1 MRQPGAR
8 AARPCPG
15 RAALPPGHLVW
26 PPVLPFRLLKVSV
39 AKPPVPRAT
48 IRKTFPRRRRRESHL
63 GDSGDRLGTLPERGF
78 ISRRTLHRHGRLRN
92 MASSINFNQF
102 LEKEKLK
109 SNGSNFT
116 DWFRHVR
123 IFLNGGNLQYVLD
136 APLGDPPAETE
147 TDEVKNVYMTRK
159 TRYSQVQCAILCSL
173 ESDLQKRF
181 EHHDPHEL
189 IKELKTIFETHAAV
203 ECYEASKHFFS
214 CMMEEGSSISEHMLV
229 MTGHAKKLSDLG
241 IVIPNRLGIN
251 RVLQSLPPSYK
262 NFVMNYNMQNMN
274 KEFPELFGM
283 LKAAEIEIKKEH
295 QVLMVNKTT
304 SFKKQGKSKGKNK
317 KSGKKAAT
325 PPVKPK
331 SGPKPMLSAITA
343 RRRDTGSIDKGSC
356 HSRYDPCL
364 NVMIVDNN
372 DEDPA
377 TYEEAMMSPD
387 SNKWQEAMKSEMG
400 SMYDNKVW
408 TLVDLPDSRKA
419 VENKWIF
426 KRKTDADGNITVYKA
441 RLVAKGFRQIQGVD
455 YDETFSPV
463 AKLKSVR
470 ILLAI
475 AAFFD
480 YEIWQMDVKT
490 ALLNGDIEEELYMLS
505 EAPPDFYTA
514 TDTTPCAVGFKRS
527 YYFRCRWNGE
537 VDVVFIN
544 NRTCDQVRR
553 CCPFVAPEPI
563 VIKIFYALCKRQVN
577 VYRSNKSLLL

>member
-1 MRQPGAR
+1 MEGFGFGSYSETCSPTLGASTYIMRGIGAGHTKATTL
-8 AARPCPG
+8 AAPFSGRPPLSPNPSA
-15 RAALPPGHLVW
+15 RSSTISRTLSEA
-26 PPVLPFRLLKVSV
+26 PPVFSTATDTTPSCVGFKRSYYFRCPLEREVDVVFINNRTCDRVRRCCPFVAPEPIVIKIFYALLQ
-39 AKPPVPRAT
+39 AA
-48 IRKTFPRRRRRESHL
+48 
-63 GDSGDRLGTLPERGF
+63 
-78 ISRRTLHRHGRLRN
+78 N
-92 MASSINFNQF
+92 MASPINFNQF

-147 TDEVKNVYMTRK
+147 TDEVKNVYATRK

-189 IKELKTIFETHAAV
+189 MKELKTIFETHAAV

-304 SFKKQGKSKGKNK
+304 SFKKQGKSKGKFK
-317 KSGKKAAT
+317 KGGKKAAT

-331 SGPKPMLSAITA
+331 SALSPMLSAITQGEG
-343 RRRDTGSIDKGSC
+343 T
-356 HSRYDPCL
+356 L
-364 NVMIVDNN
+364 
-372 DEDPA
+372 
-377 TYEEAMMSPD
+377 EA
-387 SNKWQEAMKSEMG
+387 
-400 SMYDNKVW
+400 
-408 TLVDLPDSRKA
+408 
-419 VENKWIF
+419 
-426 KRKTDADGNITVYKA
+426 
-441 RLVAKGFRQIQGVD
+441 
-455 YDETFSPV
+455 
-463 AKLKSVR
+463 
-470 ILLAI
+470 
-475 AAFFD
+475 
-480 YEIWQMDVKT
+480 
-490 ALLNGDIEEELYMLS
+490 
-505 EAPPDFYTA
+505 
-514 TDTTPCAVGFKRS
+514 
-527 YYFRCRWNGE
+527 
-537 VDVVFIN
+537 
-544 NRTCDQVRR
+544 
-553 CCPFVAPEPI
+553 
-563 VIKIFYALCKRQVN
+563 
-577 VYRSNKSLLL
+577 